1 MKGGK
6 NMAEALF
13 GSFGQ
18 SAGGLSLMDPP
29 AEQPKKLRVAA
40 YVRVSSLLDEQEGSF
55 DNQKTHYTQ
64 LIRSTPG
71 WKMVDIYTDQGRSG
85 TSMAKRPGFNR
96 MIRHAYEKKI
106 DIILC
111 KSVSRFARNVL
122 DAINTIRE
130 LTELGVRIIFDKE
143 NIDTGDMASE
153 FILTMLS
160 ATAQEESRSISE
172 NINWALEKRYERG
185 EPVFVRKLGY
195 QKNEQKEW
203 IIIEEEAHIVREAFE
218 EALNGKT
225 PAQIAKQ
232 FIKKR
237 YKKINGRT
245 DWTSTT
251 VRLMLLNRDYTG
263 DVICQKYYTESYLS
277 HKRVANNG
285 ERNQYFIENH
295 HEPIV
300 SRETFEAVQRELERR
315 KKPNKNKKVNR
326 YPLSSRIQCGKCGGN
341 LHRFICKGVVRWRCE
356 NNVRS
361 KELCTMGSIK
371 EEVIR
376 EAMQDAFLE
385 RYRMARFIYDMDRM
399 KKDLTRA
406 VAARDFSYNRLRL
419 DLEQIL
425 LEENIALI
433 NANGSEADSTDEK
446 LEELASKRA
455 SIEKELKIREEWWEL
470 LDQDFAFREEANT
483 KLKELDAVRDPS
495 KQLQKELQNI
505 SFLRAWVVRVKA
517 ITPMSF
523 CMHWIDDKET
533 IVDLRKE

>member
-1 MKGGK
+1 
-6 NMAEALF
+6 MAEALF

-40 YVRVSSLLDEQEGSF
+40 YVRVSSLSDEQEGSF

-71 WKMVDIYTDQGRSG
+71 WKMVDIYVDQGRTG

-96 MIRHAYEKKI
+96 LVRHATEKKI

-111 KSVSRFARNVL
+111 KSVSRFARNVI

-172 NINWALEKRYERG
+172 NINWALAKRFERG

-225 PAQIAKQ
+225 PSQIAKQ
-232 FIKKR
+232 FIKKK
-237 YKKINGRT
+237 YKKTNGRT
-245 DWTSTT
+245 DWSSTT
-251 VRLMLLNRDYTG
+251 VRLILLNRDYTG
-263 DVICQKYYTESYLS
+263 DVVCQKFYTECHLS
-277 HKRVANNG
+277 HKRVVNDG
-285 ERNQYFIENH
+285 ERNQYFLKNH
-295 HEPIV
+295 HELIV
-300 SRETFEAVQRELERR
+300 SRDTFEAAQRELERR
-315 KKPNKNKKVNR
+315 KKPNRNTKVNR

-341 LHRFICKGVVRWRCE
+341 LHRFICRGVVRWRCE
-356 NNVRS
+356 NNVKS
-361 KELCTMGSIK
+361 KELCTMRSIK

-376 EAMQDAFLE
+376 EAMQEAFLE
-385 RYRMARFIYDMDRM
+385 RYRIARFMYDMERM
-399 KKDLTRA
+399 YKDLTRA

-419 DLEQIL
+419 DLERIL
-425 LEENIALI
+425 LEENITLI
-433 NANGSEADSTDEK
+433 NANGSEADNTNDK
-446 LEELASKRA
+446 LEQLKSKRT
-455 SIEKELKIREEWWEL
+455 SIEKELKIKEEWWEL
-470 LDQDFAFREEANT
+470 LDQDFAYREEAKT
-483 KLKELDAVRDPS
+483 KLEELDALRDPAS
-495 KQLQKELQNI
+495 PLQKELQNI

-523 CMHWIDDKET
+523 SMQWIDDKET
-533 IVDLRKE
+533 IIELRKE

>member
-195 QKNEQKEW
+195 QKNEKKEW

-218 EALNGKT
+218 EAMNGKT

-245 DWTSTT
+245 DWSSTT

-295 HEPIV
+295 HAPIV

-341 LHRFICKGVVRWRCE
+341 LHRFICKGIVRWRCE

-385 RYRMARFIYDMDRM
+385 RYRLARFMYDMERM

-446 LEELASKRA
+446 LGELASKRA
-455 SIEKELKIREEWWEL
+455 SIEKELKIREDWWEL
-470 LDQDFAFREEANT
+470 LDQDFALREEAKT

-495 KQLQKELQNI
+495 KQLQKELRNI

>member
-1 MKGGK
+1 
-6 NMAEALF
+6 MAEALF

-18 SAGGLSLMDPP
+18 SAEVLSLKDSL

-40 YVRVSSLLDEQEGSF
+40 YVRVSSLSDEQEGSF

-71 WKMVDIYTDQGRSG
+71 WKMVDIYVDQGRTG

-96 MIRHAYEKKI
+96 MIRHATEKKI

-122 DAINTIRE
+122 DAINTVRE

-172 NINWALEKRYERG
+172 NINWALAKRFERG

-203 IIIEEEAHIVREAFE
+203 IIIEEEASIVREAFQ

-232 FIKKR
+232 FIKKK

-245 DWTSTT
+245 DWSSTT
-251 VRLMLLNRDYTG
+251 VRLILLNRDYTG
-263 DVICQKYYTESYLS
+263 DVVCQKFYTESHLS
-277 HKRVANNG
+277 HKRLVNDG

-300 SRETFEAVQRELERR
+300 SRETFKAVQRQLEKRR
-315 KKPNKNKKVNR
+315 KPNRGTSVNR
-326 YPLSSRIQCGKCGGN
+326 YPLSSRIQCEKCGGN
-341 LHRFICKGVVRWRCE
+341 FHRFICKGIVRWRCE
-356 NNVRS
+356 NNVKS
-361 KELCTMGSIK
+361 KDLCTMGSIK
-371 EEVIR
+371 EEVLK
-376 EAMQDAFLE
+376 EAMQEAFLG
-385 RYRMARFIYDMDRM
+385 RYRIARFMYDMERM
-399 KKDLTRA
+399 QKDLTRA
-406 VAARDFSYNRLRL
+406 VAARDFSYNRLHL

-433 NANGSEADSTDEK
+433 NANGAEADRTDEK
-446 LEELASKRA
+446 LEKLSRKRI
-455 SIEKELKIREEWWEL
+455 SIEKDLKIKENWWEL
-470 LDQDFAFREEANT
+470 LDQDHAFREEAIA
-483 KLKELDAVRDPS
+483 KLKEIDTVRAPA
-495 KQLQKELQNI
+495 KLIQKEIKDI

-517 ITPMSF
+517 KSPMSF
-523 CMHWIDDKET
+523 CMQWIDDKET
-533 IVDLRKE
+533 NIDLRKE

>member
-1 MKGGK
+1 ME
-6 NMAEALF
+6 EALF
-13 GSFGQ
+13 GSFGK
-18 SAGGLSLMDPP
+18 SSGGLSLMDSPT
-29 AEQPKKLRVAA
+29 EQPKKLRVAA
-40 YVRVSSLLDEQEGSF
+40 YVRVSSLSDEQEGSF

-71 WKMVDIYTDQGRSG
+71 WKMVDIYTDQGRTG

-96 MIRHAYEKKI
+96 MIRHATEKKI

-172 NINWALEKRYERG
+172 NINWALAKRFERG
-185 EPVFVRKLGY
+185 EPVFVRKHGY
-195 QKNEQKEW
+195 QRNEQKEW
-203 IIIEEEAHIVREAFE
+203 IIIEEEAKIVREAFE

-232 FIKKR
+232 FIKKG

-245 DWTSTT
+245 DWSSTT
-251 VRLMLLNRDYTG
+251 VRLILLNRDYTG
-263 DVICQKYYTESYLS
+263 DVVCQKFYTESYLS
-277 HKRVANNG
+277 HKRLVNDE

-300 SRETFEAVQRELERR
+300 SRETFKAVQRQLEKRR
-315 KKPNKNKKVNR
+315 KPNRSTKVNR
-326 YPLSSRIQCGKCGGN
+326 YPLSSRIQCEKCGGN
-341 LHRFICKGVVRWRCE
+341 FHRFICKGIVRWRCE
-356 NNVRS
+356 NNVKS
-361 KELCTMGSIK
+361 KDLCTMGSIK
-371 EEVIR
+371 EEVLK
-376 EAMQDAFLE
+376 EAMQEAFLG
-385 RYRMARFIYDMDRM
+385 RYRIARFMYDMERM
-399 KKDLTRA
+399 QKDLTRA

-433 NANGSEADSTDEK
+433 NANGDEADKTDEK
-446 LEELASKRA
+446 LEQLSRQRA
-455 SIEKELKIREEWWEL
+455 SIEKDLKIKEKWWEL
-470 LDQDFAFREEANT
+470 LDQDFTFREEAIA
-483 KLKELDAVRDPS
+483 KLKEIDAVRAPA
-495 KQLQKELQNI
+495 KLIQKEIKDI

-517 ITPMSF
+517 KSPMSF
-523 CMHWIDDKET
+523 CMQWIDDKET
-533 IVDLRKE
+533 NIDLRKE

>member
-1 MKGGK
+1 
-6 NMAEALF
+6 MAETLF
-13 GSFGQ
+13 GSFAK
-18 SAGGLSLMDPP
+18 SSGGLSVMDPP

-40 YVRVSSLLDEQEGSF
+40 YVRVSSLSDEQEGSF

-71 WKMVDIYTDQGRSG
+71 WKMVDIYTDQGRTG

-195 QKNEQKEW
+195 QKNEKKEW

-245 DWTSTT
+245 DWSSAT
-251 VRLMLLNRDYTG
+251 VRLILLNRDYTG
-263 DVICQKYYTESYLS
+263 DVVCQKFYTESYLS

-315 KKPNKNKKVNR
+315 KKPNKTKKVNR

-341 LHRFICKGVVRWRCE
+341 LHRFLCKEVVRWRCE
-356 NNVRS
+356 NNVKS
-361 KELCTMGSIK
+361 KELCTTRSIK

-376 EAMQDAFLE
+376 EAMQEAFLE
-385 RYRMARFIYDMDRM
+385 RYRLARFMYDMERM

-433 NANGSEADSTDEK
+433 NANGAEADSTDKK

-455 SIEKELKIREEWWEL
+455 SIEKELKIREDWWEL
-470 LDQDFAFREEANT
+470 LDQDFAFREEAKT

-523 CMHWIDDKET
+523 CMHWIDGKET
-533 IVDLRKE
+533 IVDLRKG

>member
-455 SIEKELKIREEWWEL
+455 SVEKELKIREEWWEL
-470 LDQDFAFREEANT
+470 LDQDFAFREEAKT

>member
-96 MIRHAYEKKI
+96 MIRHAYENKI

-455 SIEKELKIREEWWEL
+455 SVEKELKIREDWWEL

>member
-1 MKGGK
+1 
-6 NMAEALF
+6 MAEALF

-356 NNVRS
+356 NNVKS

-371 EEVIR
+371 EDVIR

-385 RYRMARFIYDMDRM
+385 RYRIARFMYDMDRM

-446 LEELASKRA
+446 LKELALKRA
-455 SIEKELKIREEWWEL
+455 SIEKELKVKEDWWEL

>member
-1 MKGGK
+1 LKGGK

-29 AEQPKKLRVAA
+29 AEQPKKLKVAA

-385 RYRMARFIYDMDRM
+385 QYRMARFMYDMERM

-446 LEELASKRA
+446 LEGLASKRA
-455 SIEKELKIREEWWEL
+455 SIEKELKIKEDWWEL
-470 LDQDFAFREEANT
+470 LDQDFAFREEAKT

-495 KQLQKELQNI
+495 KQLQKELRNI
-505 SFLRAWVVRVKA
+505 SFLRAWVVSVKA

>member
-1 MKGGK
+1 
-6 NMAEALF
+6 MAESLF
-13 GSFGQ
+13 GSFGK
-18 SAGGLSLMDPP
+18 SASGISLMDSP
-29 AEQPKKLRVAA
+29 AEKPKQLRVAA

-71 WKMVDIYTDQGRSG
+71 WKMVDIYTDQGRTG

-172 NINWALEKRYERG
+172 NINWALAKRFERG

-203 IIIEEEAHIVREAFE
+203 VIIEEEARIVREAFE
-218 EALNGKT
+218 EILNGKT
-225 PAQIAKQ
+225 LAQIAKQ
-232 FIKKR
+232 FIKKK

-245 DWTSTT
+245 DWSPAT

-277 HKRVANNG
+277 HKQVPNNG

-295 HEPIV
+295 HDPIV

-315 KKPNKNKKVNR
+315 KKPNKNKKVKR

-341 LHRFICKGVVRWRCE
+341 LHRFICKEVVRWRCE
-356 NNVRS
+356 NNVKS

-376 EAMQDAFLE
+376 EAMQEAFLE
-385 RYRMARFIYDMDRM
+385 RYQLKRFMYNIEKMQ
-399 KKDLTRA
+399 KDLTSA
-406 VAARDFSYNRLRL
+406 VAARDILYNRLRL
-419 DLEQIL
+419 DLEKIL

-433 NANGSEADSTDEK
+433 NANGAEADKTDKK

-455 SIEKELKIREEWWEL
+455 SIEKELKIREDWWEL
-470 LDQDFAFREEANT
+470 LDQDFAFREEAKT

-523 CMHWIDDKET
+523 CMDWIDEKET

>member
-1 MKGGK
+1 
-6 NMAEALF
+6 MAEALF
-13 GSFGQ
+13 GSFRQ
-18 SAGGLSLMDPP
+18 SAGGLSLMDPL

-203 IIIEEEAHIVREAFE
+203 IIIEEEADIVREAFE

-371 EEVIR
+371 EDVIR

-385 RYRMARFIYDMDRM
+385 RYRLARFMYDMERM

-433 NANGSEADSTDEK
+433 NANGSEAESTDEK

-455 SIEKELKIREEWWEL
+455 SVEKELKVKEDWWEL
-470 LDQDFAFREEANT
+470 LDQDFAFREEAKT
-483 KLKELDAVRDPS
+483 KLMELDAVRDPS

>member
-1 MKGGK
+1 
-6 NMAEALF
+6 MAESLF
-13 GSFGQ
+13 GSFGHG
-18 SAGGLSLMDPP
+18 AGGITLMDPP
-29 AEQPKKLRVAA
+29 AEKPKQLRVAA
-40 YVRVSSLLDEQEGSF
+40 YVRVSSLSDEQEGSF

-71 WKMVDIYTDQGRSG
+71 WKMVDIYTDHGRTG

-195 QKNEQKEW
+195 QKNEKKEW

-218 EALNGKT
+218 EAINGKT

-245 DWTSTT
+245 DWTSAT
-251 VRLMLLNRDYTG
+251 VRLILLNRDYTG

-277 HKRVANNG
+277 HKRIVNIG

-315 KKPNKNKKVNR
+315 KKPNKNKKVKR
-326 YPLSSRIQCGKCGGN
+326 YPLSSRIQCEKCGGN

-356 NNVRS
+356 NSVRS

-371 EEVIR
+371 EDVIR
-376 EAMQDAFLE
+376 EAMQEAFLE
-385 RYRMARFIYDMDRM
+385 RYGKKRFMYNIEKMQ
-399 KKDLTRA
+399 KDLRSA
-406 VAARDFSYNRLRL
+406 IAARDISYNRLRL
-419 DLEQIL
+419 DLEKIL

-433 NANGSEADSTDEK
+433 NADGAEADRTDKK
-446 LEELASKRA
+446 LEELALKRA
-455 SIEKELKIREEWWEL
+455 SIENALKIREDWWEL
-470 LDQDFAFREEANT
+470 LDQDFAFREEAQA
-483 KLKELDAVRDPS
+483 KLKELDTVRDPS

-523 CMHWIDDKET
+523 CMNWIDEKET

>member
-6 NMAEALF
+6 NMAETLF

-18 SAGGLSLMDPP
+18 SVGGLSLMDPP

-130 LTELGVRIIFDKE
+130 LTELEVRIIFDKE

-455 SIEKELKIREEWWEL
+455 SVEKELKIREDWWEL